1 MKVGEQ
7 KTEEQLAELAEK
19 RREAGRRLQDQ
30 AAKSRAEK
38 VLICFTAAPA
48 SHKTS

>member
-1 MKVGEQ
+1 MKVGEP

-38 VLICFTAAPA
+38 VRQLACATWPPP
-48 SHKTS
+48 